1 MQFIETIRENDQV
14 TDHYLCTAKQVLKT
28 RAGKTYYSL
37 KIQDKTGEIEC
48 KIWDLNDGINHFEA
62 GDYVK
67 LDGSVVTF
75 QGGLQMNIRRI
86 RRSQEG
92 EYNPSDYVPMTVYN
106 IEDMYKEFLGFI
118 DKVENK
124 YVKQLLNAF
133 FVDDKVMAKRFK
145 EHGAAKSVHHN
156 FYGGLL
162 EHTLGILRICDFLAK
177 SYPVVNK
184 DVLFAGAMLHDIGK
198 LVELTELPIVDYTD
212 EGQLIGH
219 IIIGVEWINEKA
231 SAIPGFPK
239 PLANLIK
246 HCVIAHHGE
255 LEYGSPKKPA
265 ILEAALLHYADNI
278 DAKVQTFTS
287 ILDSTESQDDWA
299 GYQRLFESNIRKTR
313 F

>member
-1 MQFIETIRENDQV
+1 MQFINTIRENDQV

-67 LDGSVVTF
+67 LDGVVVTF
-75 QGGLQMNIRRI
+75 QGGLQLNIRRI

-92 EYNPSDYVPMTVYN
+92 EFSPSDYVPMTIYN
-106 IEDMYKEFLGFI
+106 IEDMYKEFLSYI
-118 DKVENK
+118 DQVENK
-124 YVKQLLNAF
+124 YIKQLLNAF
-133 FVDDKVMAKRFK
+133 FVEDKVLVKRFK

-156 FYGGLL
+156 FFGGLL
-162 EHTLGILRICDFLAK
+162 EHTLGILRICEFLAK

-184 DVLFAGAMLHDIGK
+184 DVLYAGAMLHDIGK

-219 IIIGVEWINEKA
+219 IIIGVEWINERA
-231 SAIPGFPK
+231 NAIPGMPK
-239 PLANLIK
+239 TIVNLIK

-265 ILEAALLHYADNI
+265 ILEAALLHYADNM
-278 DAKVQTFTS
+278 DAKVQTFTN
-287 ILDSTESQDDWA
+287 ILDATESQDDWA